1 MGGNVSGPCLRPG
14 RGVGSAVDFPIA
26 YPAQQPETAIYG
38 SYADG
43 PSRKA
48 IEVLPAGAGYF
59 PRGTVLV
66 ASSHAAVSTSG
77 GSRAFPAGVVG
88 RMRSYI
94 AGNAII
100 QDIAYLFGLG
110 AVWGKDCITLH
121 NGIIRDILLEGR
133 RARLGDRIIGKG
145 STHERMLKRGEAS
158 GLKSFAFLTDAG
170 REAAG
175 NATAYSLKDSVG
187 EYIKSN
193 YRGTGVQ
200 VYGVSIHDGYH
211 ALTLTHGKSG
221 GRSLEFHLIDNGP
234 GTSLLT
240 GHRVFKN
247 AQELD
252 EALCVYIR
260 RDAVK
265 TYRVGRN
272 KDQIMPARIDIY
284 EIYPPRKK

>member
-1 MGGNVSGPCLRPG
+1 
-14 RGVGSAVDFPIA
+14 
-26 YPAQQPETAIYG
+26 
-38 SYADG
+38 
-43 PSRKA
+43 
-48 IEVLPAGAGYF
+48 
-59 PRGTVLV
+59 
-66 ASSHAAVSTSG
+66 
-77 GSRAFPAGVVG
+77 
-88 RMRSYI
+88 MRSYI

-100 QDIAYLFGLG
+100 QDIAYLLGLR

-145 STHERMLKRGEAS
+145 STYERMLKRGGVS

-170 REAAG
+170 RDAAG
-175 NATAYSLKDSVG
+175 NATAHSLKDSAG
-187 EYIKSN
+187 SYIESN

-221 GRSLEFHLIDNGP
+221 GGNLEFHLIDNGP

-240 GHRVFKN
+240 GHRVFKT

-252 EALCVYIR
+252 EALCAYIR

-265 TYRVGRN
+265 AYRVGRN
-272 KDQIMPARIDIY
+272 KDQIMPARIDVY
-284 EIYPPRKK
+284 EIYPPHKE

>member
-1 MGGNVSGPCLRPG
+1 MLAAGKRA
-14 RGVGSAVDFPIA
+14 GSAVDFPIA
-26 YPAQQPETAIYG
+26 HPAQQPETAIYR

-43 PSRKA
+43 PSQKA

-59 PRGTVLV
+59 PRRSVLV
-66 ASSHAAVSTSG
+66 TSGHAAVSTS

-110 AVWGKDCITLH
+110 MVWGKDCITLH

-133 RARLGDRIIGKG
+133 RVRLGDRIIGKG
-145 STHERMLKRGEAS
+145 STHERMLKRGDAS
-158 GLKSFAFLTDAG
+158 GLKSFAFLTSAG

-175 NATAYSLKDSVG
+175 NATAYSLKGSVG
-187 EYIKSN
+187 SYIESN

-221 GRSLEFHLIDNGP
+221 GGSLEFHLIDNGP

-240 GHRVFKN
+240 GHRVFKS

-252 EALCVYIR
+252 EALCAYIR
-260 RDAVK
+260 RGAVK
-265 TYRVGRN
+265 SYRVGRN
-272 KDQIMPARIDIY
+272 KDQIMPARVDIY
-284 EIYPPRKK
+284 EIYPPHKE